1 MNFLSDL
8 VGNSEDRFAHDTSHI
23 NQRFSYDLHNVSLQW
38 QRLYNT
44 YHICR
49 DTLSFTNTYD
59 ITLYVDLNYEIPCIS
74 AIHHIVKPAI
84 IFANF

>member
-1 MNFLSDL
+1 MIHVMNFLLDL
-8 VGNSEDRFAHDTSHI
+8 VGNPEDRFAHEAAHI

-49 DTLSFTNTYD
+49 VL
-59 ITLYVDLNYEIPCIS
+59 
-74 AIHHIVKPAI
+74 
-84 IFANF
+84 